1 MSTGRKIVLHVV
13 MFLVMFYLSL
23 PPSDYVEM
31 EKQNKKYQSDIVE
44 LKNKIASNSEMLT
57 RYKSSIEEYESTI
70 SELNDT
76 IAQLEGEVDYHESI
90 NGDTGG
96 VVYVTKTGKK
106 YHKENCSHVSDERF
120 MISYNDAIDAGY
132 EACARCH

>member
-1 MSTGRKIVLHVV
+1 MSIGRKIVLHIV
-13 MFLVMFYLSL
+13 MFSIMIYLSL

-31 EKQNKKYQSDIVE
+31 EKQNKKYQTDIVE
-44 LKNKIASNSEMLT
+44 LKNKIALNSEMLT

-90 NGDTGG
+90 NGDEGG
-96 VVYVTKTGKK
+96 VVYVTKNGKK
-106 YHKENCSHVSDERF
+106 FHEENCSHVQDDRF
-120 MISYNDAIDAGY
+120 MLSLDDAVDAGY
-132 EACARCH
+132 TPCTRCH